1 MNKILSWKI
10 KAGVYAY
17 IYLPDQTTHIST
29 KIPED
34 SEKWHTIINVI
45 SKWEESEYKRN
56 FDIMAD
62 EVKKRYGVTI
72 PWKDE
77 YFNFADGNY
86 VNDVNIIMLAGD
98 DGNGEG
104 SGSIGDGIGGEN
116 DVFDEFKEAIQNEIN
131 AMAAAINAK
140 NEAVKALIEQNVTET
155 VSDALNTINKT
166 NEELDNVRTDLL
178 DKLSGATEAIER
190 ASALFDLG
198 EGNITAE
205 DIQSALISVDEY
217 GGWMSAYSANVIN
230 MWTDYDVVN
239 REMGSVGD
247 AVDAK
252 KGLFT
257 KIATH
262 IDTIN
267 ETVGTVEDTV
277 NASLGLAQTVATWV
291 DASAST
297 VTEAKNWI
305 DAKNGI
311 ISDTLNYINGDEDDT
326 RSLKHDMNV
335 LSATIISE
343 ASIRID
349 GSITNVMS
357 EINAMSGSITNQ
369 ITKLGN
375 GVDSALTSVGNKIE
389 AVCGTV
395 ETWIT
400 KTEELSGTAK
410 DLRDEWT
417 TQSGMIRSVSDM
429 VAKTDENG
437 CVLGYVVVKETN
449 ERIELYKRIN
459 DDVDDSVKNLE
470 PNVWYISKIDP
481 PEKLSEELQPLAS
494 AHYSFK
500 LGSYIS
506 QKADEAVISVVDNSG
521 KTAAIRAAVSG
532 DTALVGIVADKI
544 IMSGDVVMGAMSAL
558 TANIGGILIGNGEI
572 KTIKGASDSTGIGSG
587 QTSTFHLDGRT
598 GGFSATGAYIRGDII
613 ATSLKLGD
621 TTIEEYLSG
630 QIPDEEKIRNEI
642 QSFIES
648 DEFKSML
655 DDGLITQA
663 ELDAALSRLSG
674 LTKEQ
679 IDAVRDMFDDIEI
692 PTVTK
697 TVDASGFTTVTYT
710 NGEGAPV
717 TWKTVDSGD
726 FLVANV
732 TYESGETS
740 FLVSKD
746 GLLQANNAVIYG
758 KIYASEGRIGG
769 FNIGPNTLDVYSDS
783 TNNVTAFLNG
793 SSKYYNNEK
802 GNLILG
808 AGVNKGKT
816 LYEYTTSNNSAG
828 INKIFLDTVYRVTSS
843 VTKTL
848 RIKAYTGTTDE
859 NDILKTCEAISGD
872 VRYEITTITSSGD
885 TSDDDEVEVGKY
897 EDDKG
902 EEITVKYKGEVVL
915 YNNKIV
921 NGNLSKERIVFIY
934 NGNNFKLDDGV
945 ISDINLNTKIYSDG
959 TIETERLT
967 CEDGFFGGEIDSNGV
982 FKGSLINANGSLKNV
997 SIDGGY
1003 IRGNMAIEKYDTFA
1017 ANSNYSTYFDVN
1029 SYPLDSVMD
1038 DVTFHEIRGYQ
1049 YDVQNANGNN
1059 NGKTYG
1065 PVNVVLS
1072 KFVVKSGA
1080 TVTFPKMKASIA
1092 RYVPTNR
1099 CNKFALIGIE
1109 CTYTQL
1115 NNGLNN
1121 GHIFNYS
1128 AYSEGYCRKDKSR
1141 ETIGF
1146 EMASGNS
1153 LNNSVVSGNNLTYKF
1168 YTDTIVETTLTFYF
1182 HLSTY
1187 YWLGGDKAAGHVSVS
1202 AGRAMVKNGDKNN
1215 GLHIRPNGFYAK
1227 YGAYTFSV
1235 TESGITMDIQGK
1247 LSAGGEEKVYKFA
1260 LTDGGI
1266 TKYTTDTPPIYMT
1279 DRERYVVNNNI
1290 NANLDN
1296 PNSSLINTRW

>member
-34 SEKWHTIINVI
+34 SEKWYTIINVI

-116 DVFDEFKEAIQNEIN
+116 DVFDEFKEAIQGEIN

-198 EGNITAE
+198 EGNITAD

-277 NASLGLAQTVATWV
+277 NASLGYAKRAATWV

-297 VTEAKNWI
+297 VTEAKSWI

-375 GVDSALTSVGNKIE
+375 GVDSALTSVGNKME

-395 ETWIT
+395 KTWIT

-429 VAKTDENG
+429 VAETDEYG
-437 CVLGYVVVKETN
+437 CVLGYVVVEETN

-459 DDVDDSVKNLE
+459 DDVHDSVMDLE
-470 PNVWYISKIDP
+470 PNIWYKIGTR
-481 PEKLSEELQPLAS
+481 EKLSEELQPLAS
-494 AHYSFK
+494 SYYSFK

-544 IMSGDVVMGAMSAL
+544 VMSGNVIMGAMSAL
-558 TANIGGILIGNGEI
+558 TANIGGILIGDGEI
-572 KTIKGASDSTGIGSG
+572 KTIKGVGDSTGIGSG

-598 GGFSATGAYIRGDII
+598 GGFSATGAYIRGNII

-621 TTIEEYLSG
+621 TTIEDYLRS
-630 QIPDEEKIRNEI
+630 QIPDEENIRNVI
-642 QSFIES
+642 QSFVES

-655 DDGLITQA
+655 DDGLITQV
-663 ELDAALSRLSG
+663 ELDDALSHLSG

-679 IDAVRDMFDDIEI
+679 IDEVRNMFDDIEM
-692 PTVTK
+692 PKVSK
-697 TVDASGFTTVTYT
+697 TVDENGFLTVTYQ
-710 NGEGAPV
+710 NGTGEPV
-717 TWKTVDSGD
+717 TWKTVESGD
-726 FLVANV
+726 YLVANV
-732 TYESGETS
+732 TYGDGSEDGKS

-746 GLLQANNAVIYG
+746 GLLEAKNAVIYG
-758 KIYASEGRIGG
+758 KIFASEGLIGG
-769 FNIGPNTLDVYSDS
+769 FNIGPNTLDIYSGNTKS
-783 TNNVTAFLNG
+783 VTAFLNG
-793 SSKYYNNEK
+793 SNEYYDNEK

-816 LYEYTTSNNSAG
+816 LHEYTTSNNSAG
-828 INKIFLDTVYRVTSS
+828 INQIFLDTVYRVTSS

-848 RIKAYTGTTDE
+848 RIKAYTGTTDG
-859 NDILKTCEAISGD
+859 NILKTCEAISGD
-872 VRYEITTITSSGD
+872 VRYEIITITSGF
-885 TSDDDEVEVGKY
+885 TSNGDEVEAGKY
-897 EDDKG
+897 EDDNG

-921 NGNLSKERIVFIY
+921 NGNLSKERIVFTY
-934 NGNNFKLDDGV
+934 NGNDFKLDDGV
-945 ISDINLNTKIYSDG
+945 ISDVNLNTKIYSDG

-982 FKGSLINANGSLKNV
+982 FKGSLINANGSLKNI

-1003 IRGNMAIEKYDTFA
+1003 IRGNMAIEKYDTFV

-1109 CTYTQL
+1109 CNYTQL

-1128 AYSEGYCRKDKSR
+1128 AYSDGYCRTNKSR
-1141 ETIGF
+1141 ESIGF
-1146 EMASGNS
+1146 EITSGNS

-1202 AGRAMVKNGDKNN
+1202 AGRAMIQNGVRDN

-1247 LSAGGEEKVYKFA
+1247 LPNSTGGQETYKFA
-1260 LTDGGI
+1260 LSNGGI
-1266 TKYTTDTPPIYMT
+1266 TKYTTDAPPIYT
-1279 DRERYVVNNNI
+1279 AFTQNYVQSTI
-1290 NANLDN
+1290 
-1296 PNSSLINTRW
+1296 PTGSTNSSMSNKW